1 MEFIQFLLIFLEIE
15 DEKFDFNEQK
25 LLFTTEEIF

>member
-15 DEKFDFNEQK
+15 DEKFDFNKQK